1 MTDFRLAWAAFK
13 NMLRAAGRD
22 PLWAFVSIV
31 TGPFRAAGYV
41 ARMGALFFLV
51 LLVVGGGLMALM
63 QWAGIQRG
71 DLLWYV
77 GNIAFTAFLALLLF
91 RLASLP
97 MIRHFGDVDADTHG
111 SARFATDKE
120 ARPLTRAATGL
131 LIGRDSK
138 TGKLMRYDGPAHLL
152 TMAPTRTGKG
162 VGTIIPNLLT
172 ADRSVICIDPKG
184 ENARIA
190 GRARQKFGPVHVL
203 DPFGVTGKPSAAF
216 NPLDALDPDG
226 LDVAEDASTLADA
239 LVYDDPGTA
248 GEAHWND
255 EAKALIAGVI
265 LHIAASEPRDRRTLA
280 TLRDNLTLAPDAF
293 TALLKAM
300 QASTAAGGLVARAAN
315 RHLGKSDR
323 EAAGVLSAAQ
333 RHTHFLDSPR
343 MVAVLG
349 RSDFRFAD
357 LKARTGTVFLVLPP
371 DRLTTY
377 SRWLRLLVTQSL
389 TDMARA
395 ASSSPAPVLYL
406 LDEFAALGHLA
417 PVERAMGLMA
427 GYGVQLWPILQDV
440 HQLRATYGARAG
452 TFLSNAGVLQVFG
465 VNDHESA
472 RLVSD
477 LLGQETAVFKTMG
490 QALDSDKSGISYGE
504 HHSGRPLLTPDEV
517 RTLPQHV
524 EILFLAGQRPILA
537 GKLAYYADPEF
548 RGLFDPIER

>member
-51 LLVVGGGLMALM
+51 LLVVVGGLMALM

-71 DLLWYV
+71 DVLWYV

-97 MIRHFGDVDADTHG
+97 MIRHFGDLDADTHG

-248 GEAHWND
+248 GEAHWN
-255 EAKALIAGVI
+255 E
-265 LHIAASEPRDRRTLA
+265 
-280 TLRDNLTLAPDAF
+280 
-293 TALLKAM
+293 
-300 QASTAAGGLVARAAN
+300 
-315 RHLGKSDR
+315 
-323 EAAGVLSAAQ
+323 
-333 RHTHFLDSPR
+333 
-343 MVAVLG
+343 
-349 RSDFRFAD
+349 
-357 LKARTGTVFLVLPP
+357 
-371 DRLTTY
+371 
-377 SRWLRLLVTQSL
+377 
-389 TDMARA
+389 
-395 ASSSPAPVLYL
+395 
-406 LDEFAALGHLA
+406 
-417 PVERAMGLMA
+417 
-427 GYGVQLWPILQDV
+427 
-440 HQLRATYGARAG
+440 
-452 TFLSNAGVLQVFG
+452 
-465 VNDHESA
+465 
-472 RLVSD
+472 
-477 LLGQETAVFKTMG
+477 
-490 QALDSDKSGISYGE
+490 
-504 HHSGRPLLTPDEV
+504 
-517 RTLPQHV
+517 
-524 EILFLAGQRPILA
+524 
-537 GKLAYYADPEF
+537 
-548 RGLFDPIER
+548 